1 MCDNLVPIEEDL
13 NIAGYFMSR
22 LHQSASS
29 FLEKYRRQSVISFH
43 FVALC
48 IWYTKRESSSSLRLG
63 FLMDIRRIKEF
74 NSDANIQTQLRASSK
89 KYFSKLEIK
98 YNEELYIF

>member
-1 MCDNLVPIEEDL
+1 MYLVYEK
-13 NIAGYFMSR
+13 GK
-22 LHQSASS
+22 
-29 FLEKYRRQSVISFH
+29 LEFFEVR
-43 FVALC
+43 
-48 IWYTKRESSSSLRLG
+48 

-74 NSDANIQTQLRASSK
+74 NSDANIQTQLRGSSK

>member
-13 NIAGYFMSR
+13 NIAGYFMSNQLF

-48 IWYTKRESSSSLRLG
+48 I
-63 FLMDIRRIKEF
+63 
-74 NSDANIQTQLRASSK
+74 
-89 KYFSKLEIK
+89 
-98 YNEELYIF
+98 

>member
-74 NSDANIQTQLRASSK
+74 NSDANNFRL
-89 KYFSKLEIK
+89 
-98 YNEELYIF
+98 N